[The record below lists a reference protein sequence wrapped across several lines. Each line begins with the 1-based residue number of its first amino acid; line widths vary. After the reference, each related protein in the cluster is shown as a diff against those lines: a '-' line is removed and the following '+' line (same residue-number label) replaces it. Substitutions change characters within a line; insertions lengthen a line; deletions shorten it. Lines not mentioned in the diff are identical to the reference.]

1 MKYKYHQ
8 LIFKILINNLH
19 FLIINKIYIL
29 RIFNNWII
37 SLIQNIYM
45 MLKLIILSEQIQYR
59 MSIIRIT
66 N

>member
-45 MLKLIILSEQIQYR
+45 MLKLIILSDQIQYS